1 MARHILV
8 VTTAPVDGEALRDRV
23 LEHTGDDEPEVK
35 VVATASDLSPLDWL
49 ANDEDD
55 ARAEAGARAMVGRA
69 VAPEAD
75 RVEAEVGDTDLV
87 QAIEDARAF
96 PADEL
101 VLVTRKEDDARWLR
115 KAPPTRPSRAST
127 SPSGT
132 WSSTRLTAR
141 AASTVVPT
149 RGVSSPVGERRLG
162 KPEVTGSI
170 SVRSIGKALEI
181 GLNC

>member
-55 ARAEAGARAMVGRA
+55 ARAEAGARAMGVGRA

-75 RVEAEVGDTDLV
+75 RVEAEVGDIDPV
-87 QAIEDARAF
+87 QAIEDALRTF

-101 VLVTRKEDDARWLR
+101 VLVTRKEDDAGWLEEG
-115 KAPPTRPSRAST
+115 AADEA
-127 SPSGT
+127 
-132 WSSTRLTAR
+132 LAR
-141 AASTVVPT
+141 FNLPVRHLVVDE
-149 RGVSSPVGERRLG
+149 S
-162 KPEVTGSI
+162 
-170 SVRSIGKALEI
+170 
-181 GLNC
+181 

>member
-23 LEHTGDDEPEVK
+23 LEHTGDGEPEVK

-55 ARAEAGARAMVGRA
+55 ARAEAGARAMGVGRA

-75 RVEAEVGDTDLV
+75 RVEAEVGDTDPV
-87 QAIEDARAF
+87 QAIEDALRTF

-101 VLVTRKEDDARWLR
+101 VLVTRKEDDAGWLEEG
-115 KAPPTRPSRAST
+115 AADEA
-127 SPSGT
+127 
-132 WSSTRLTAR
+132 LAR
-141 AASTVVPT
+141 FNLPVRHLVVDE
-149 RGVSSPVGERRLG
+149 S
-162 KPEVTGSI
+162 
-170 SVRSIGKALEI
+170 
-181 GLNC
+181 